1 MFQYTDFDH
10 RFVRERAE
18 QFRGQVSRRLSGEL
32 SEEQFK
38 PLRLMNGVYLQLH
51 AYMLRV
57 NIPYG
62 QLSSAQMR
70 KLAHI
75 ARTYD
80 RGYGHFTTRQNV
92 QFNWPKLKDI
102 PDILNEL
109 ADVEMHAIQS
119 SGNCIRNVT
128 ADHFSGVAADEVT
141 DPRIYAE
148 IVRRWSTLHPE
159 FTYLPRKFKIALSG
173 SDADRAAVYFHDIGL
188 ILQNNDDGETGFKVL
203 VGGGQGRTPM
213 KGRVVKDFL
222 RWPDLLSYLEAVLRV
237 YNLIGRRD
245 NKYKARIKI
254 LLHETGLEEL
264 KALIDREWC
273 FTKKTVGPVTERDI
287 ADIQSRLVLPEY
299 GPVDE
304 GGVAKTETAKAE
316 NPDFAHWLKS
326 NTHDHKRDGYRI
338 VTLSLKPTGGIPGDL
353 TADQMDQ
360 VADLADRFSLGEMA
374 VSHEQNIVFPHVK
387 QSALFELWTDLQNID
402 LATAN
407 IGRIG
412 DIISCP
418 GMDYCALATTRSIP
432 VARRISENFAELDR
446 QHDIGEI
453 RVKISG
459 CINACGHHH
468 VGDIGLLGVDRRG
481 EEYYQLSLGGK
492 IGSDSAIGTIIGPAF
507 STDEVVDA
515 VEAVIE
521 TYLELRQTDE
531 TFSDAV
537 ERLGLAP
544 FKARLYP
551 ENFHD
556 AA

>member
-1 MFQYTDFDH
+1 MYHYNDFDH
-10 RFVRERAE
+10 QFVRDRAQ
-18 QFRGQVSRRLSGEL
+18 QFKKQVDRRLSGDLTED
-32 SEEQFK
+32 QFK

-62 QLSSAQMR
+62 ALSSTQLR

-80 RGYGHFTTRQNV
+80 RGYGHFTTRQNI
-92 QFNWPKLKDI
+92 QFNWPNLKDI
-102 PDILNEL
+102 PAIINEL

-128 ADHFSGVAADEVT
+128 ADHFSGVAADEVA
-141 DPRIYAE
+141 DPRVYAE

-173 SDADRAAVYFHDIGL
+173 SSVDRAAVYFHDIGL
-188 ILQNNDDGETGFKVL
+188 ILQKNDKDEIGFKVL

-213 KGRVVKDFL
+213 KARLVKDFL
-222 RWPDLLSYLEAVLRV
+222 AAPDLLSYLEAVLRV

-254 LLHETGLEEL
+254 LVHETGLDDL
-264 KALIDREWC
+264 KSLIDQEWQY
-273 FTKKTVGPVTERDI
+273 TKISVGDVSGEDI
-287 ADIQSRLVLPEY
+287 ADIQSRFKLPDYEI
-299 GPVDE
+299 VESHQLQVTD
-304 GGVAKTETAKAE
+304 
-316 NPDFAHWLKS
+316 PDFARWLKS
-326 NTHDHKRDGYRI
+326 NTHDHKQDGYVI
-338 VTLSLKPTGGIPGDL
+338 ATLSLKPTGGIPGDL
-353 TADQMDQ
+353 SADQMDK
-360 VADLADRFSLGEMA
+360 VADLADQFSLSEMA

-387 QSALFELWTDLQNID
+387 KSALFELWTALTAID

-407 IGRIG
+407 IGRVG
-412 DIISCP
+412 DIIACP

-432 VARRISENFAELDR
+432 VARRISESFADLDQ
-446 QHDIGEI
+446 QHDIGQI

-481 EEYYQLSLGGK
+481 EEYYQISLGGR
-492 IGSDSAIGTIIGPAF
+492 IGENSAIGTIVGPAF
-507 STDEVVDA
+507 STDEIVDA
-515 VEAVIE
+515 VEAIIE
-521 TYLELRQTDE
+521 TYIDLRLDE
-531 TFSDAV
+531 EIFAV
-537 ERLGLAP
+537 TLDRIGYTP
-544 FKARLYP
+544 FKIRLYP